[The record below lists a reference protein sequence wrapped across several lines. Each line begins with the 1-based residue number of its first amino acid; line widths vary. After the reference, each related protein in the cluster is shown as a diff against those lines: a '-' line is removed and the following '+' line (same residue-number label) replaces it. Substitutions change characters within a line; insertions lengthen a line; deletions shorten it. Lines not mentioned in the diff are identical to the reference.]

1 MSFNNNFLFE
11 KIDQNKKIKSIILK
25 RAISLMKA
33 WCYYEGNLIG
43 SNIGL
48 MASCVLE
55 IIILNIFN
63 TNYQNIKKELDSF
76 FYFFNSINEIN
87 FDKIFLHSLDQLTK
101 SIILIIKI
109 KTIFFV
115 I

>member
-1 MSFNNNFLFE
+1 
-11 KIDQNKKIKSIILK
+11 
-25 RAISLMKA
+25 
-33 WCYYEGNLIG
+33 
-43 SNIGL
+43 
-48 MASCVLE
+48 MASCALE
-55 IIILNIFN
+55 LIILNIFN
-63 TNYQNIKKELDSF
+63 TNYQNIKTELDAF

-87 FDKIFLHSLDQLTK
+87 FDKILLHSFNQSTK